1 MGSVYDVSDR
11 IARQWYGVG
20 LTRPLD
26 TRLAERLRAVIEA
39 SGSTCYRYGI
49 FSPISSEIIAQ
60 FADLCDMLLEEE
72 EDECCG
78 GKE

>member
-1 MGSVYDVSDR
+1 MLANSSTY
-11 IARQWYGVG
+11 YGNGV
-20 LTRPLD
+20 
-26 TRLAERLRAVIEA
+26 
-39 SGSTCYRYGI
+39 
-49 FSPISSEIIAQ
+49 FSEITNELISQ